1 MDQYSVL
8 SDSELLQRIEA
19 DDECAFAVLYTR
31 YSELLLAYAYTYLHD
46 QADAEDV
53 VHDLFATVWDK
64 RHQIRIH
71 SSVRSYL
78 YRAVL
83 NRILDRADRTR
94 YFRQYLAAVQRKL
107 DLGAPAADEALLERE
122 LAQQFETT
130 LQQLPAKTREV
141 FNYFRKHNKSRREV
155 AEDLHLSTK
164 TVNWHLQAVLKLIRK
179 GFTFLVYLLIGLFVD
194 WLICG
199 LVY

>member
-1 MDQYSVL
+1 MDQYGVL
-8 SDSELLQRIEA
+8 SDSELLQRIDA
-19 DDECAFAVLYTR
+19 DDEGAFAALYTR
-31 YSELLLAYAYTYLHD
+31 YSELLLAYACTYLRD

-53 VHDLFATVWDK
+53 VHDLFTTIWHK
-64 RHQIRIH
+64 RHHIHIH
-71 SSVRSYL
+71 SSARSYL

-94 YFRQYLAAVQRKL
+94 HYRQYLAAVQQKL
-107 DLGAPAADEALLERE
+107 EMGTPAADEALLERE
-122 LAQQFETT
+122 LAQQFEAT

-179 GFTFLVYLLIGLFVD
+179 GFTFLVYLLIG
-194 WLICG
+194 
-199 LVY
+199 